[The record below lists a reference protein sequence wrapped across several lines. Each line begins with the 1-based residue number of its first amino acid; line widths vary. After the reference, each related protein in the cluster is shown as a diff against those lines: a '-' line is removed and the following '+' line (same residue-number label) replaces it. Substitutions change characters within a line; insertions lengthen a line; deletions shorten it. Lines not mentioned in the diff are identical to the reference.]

1 MFCII
6 MVIQCHI
13 TGIQQQSILML
24 SKYLAFLNLQLL
36 LGSVAVATHSGK
48 VVSFYFCT

>member
-1 MFCII
+1 

-24 SKYLAFLNLQLL
+24 SSLQVPGIFESSAF
-36 LGSVAVATHSGK
+36 AR
-48 VVSFYFCT
+48 